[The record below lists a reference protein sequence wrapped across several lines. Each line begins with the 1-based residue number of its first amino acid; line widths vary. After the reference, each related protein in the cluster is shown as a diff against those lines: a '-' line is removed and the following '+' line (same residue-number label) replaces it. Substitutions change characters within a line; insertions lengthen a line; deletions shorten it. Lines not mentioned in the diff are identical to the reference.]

1 LQLCTFNKESQ
12 VTRQNVSG
20 IEVSDDVKKV
30 SQLVKQLES
39 WFNLEASRDVE
50 EYEQVRKFLL
60 DDANIALM
68 TTTNVVK
75 EPARFEEA

>member
-1 LQLCTFNKESQ
+1 LQICTFNKESQ

-20 IEVSDDVKKV
+20 IEVRDDVKKV
-30 SQLVKQLES
+30 SRLVKQLES